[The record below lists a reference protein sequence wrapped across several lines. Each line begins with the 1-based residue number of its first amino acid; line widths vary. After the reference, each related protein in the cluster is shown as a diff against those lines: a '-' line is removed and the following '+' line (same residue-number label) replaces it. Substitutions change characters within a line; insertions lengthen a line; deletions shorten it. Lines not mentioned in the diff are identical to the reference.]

1 MDTFSL
7 SRTKPRFN
15 LLTRAFIYVIS
26 LPLKMLFLG
35 VSVNRLFRAAADLLG
50 ERKRRAGGRGVLR
63 RLQELP
69 GPAVHSR
76 RVRHLFQNLPEGI
89 PDGGHHHRLLHVRNR
104 NYASSRWKYVF
115 FSEHKEQPAESQRSW
130 QDTDALPV
138 RLAGECDH
146 LLLQLSYFI
155 YIYIYTI
162 WSLSPFVHMSSTL
175 LQC

>member
-1 MDTFSL
+1 MKYILNIWETFTAWTLFRFFTHETTFQPADTGPYIIL
-7 SRTKPRFN
+7 
-15 LLTRAFIYVIS
+15 

-50 ERKRRAGGRGVLR
+50 ECKRRVGGRRVLR

-69 GPAVHSR
+69 GPALHSR

-115 FSEHKEQPAESQRSW
+115 FSERKE
-130 QDTDALPV
+130 
-138 RLAGECDH
+138 
-146 LLLQLSYFI
+146 
-155 YIYIYTI
+155 
-162 WSLSPFVHMSSTL
+162 
-175 LQC
+175 